1 MSNFLN
7 IEIFLKNRSKI
18 LLKKLYFLTVNNKL
32 STGDVVKMLCPKVD
46 IKEHGKLYYVQT
58 KAS

>member
-1 MSNFLN
+1 MSKFFK
-7 IEIFLKNRSKI
+7 IEILGLENLKI
-18 LLKKLYFLTVNNKL
+18 LLKKLYFLTAKNKL
-32 STGDVVKMLCPKVD
+32 STGHVVKMLCTKLD